1 VECIAAPHHTSCF
14 CGAEKRG
21 EDAMISA
28 SKPIPNVDR
37 WSKACPEPVN
47 CGLINPENRC
57 LLIVSVQLQCMGCLY
72 LNLNVCA

>member
-1 VECIAAPHHTSCF
+1 
-14 CGAEKRG
+14 
-21 EDAMISA
+21 MISA